1 MEPALEKTIM
11 GSNTSRE
18 HVSLW
23 GCSEGVPGGE
33 EGEARPGRLLAG
45 MVTHEGTVTHSR
57 AHSASAFASTGRR
70 ASRST
75 PPPAAQDIKTGC
87 PCGRLHRSSRGRSR
101 GAIAAFKAGG
111 GRRDR
116 PSCLLPCRDQS
127 PATIDGRRVGRCHG
141 GICPK
146 TLRETSGLSPPGSAA
161 AAAADGFFGGRWA

>member
-75 PPPAAQDIKTGC
+75 PPPAAQDIKTVC

-101 GAIAAFKAGG
+101 RAIAAFKAGG
-111 GRRDR
+111 AVGIGLLV
-116 PSCLLPCRDQS
+116 SCR
-127 PATIDGRRVGRCHG
+127 A
-141 GICPK
+141 
-146 TLRETSGLSPPGSAA
+146 ETSHHGQQPLSTDDVWVDITAEYAP
-161 AAAADGFFGGRWA
+161 RH